1 MGKAD
6 YYAPGDFN
14 RLCER
19 TGQKVKASNTR
30 KEWNNR
36 IVRTESWEP
45 RQPQDLIRSRPDN
58 QQVADPR
65 TEPADVFATT
75 NEVKAEDL

>member
-6 YYAPGDFN
+6 YYADGQHNKICD
-14 RLCER
+14 R
-19 TGQKVKASNTR
+19 TGFKIKSSWAQ
-30 KEWNNR
+30 KEWNNQV
-36 IVRTESWEP
+36 VRTESWEQ

-65 TEPADVFATT
+65 VEPEDQFAAT
-75 NEVKAEDL
+75 NEVQPEDL